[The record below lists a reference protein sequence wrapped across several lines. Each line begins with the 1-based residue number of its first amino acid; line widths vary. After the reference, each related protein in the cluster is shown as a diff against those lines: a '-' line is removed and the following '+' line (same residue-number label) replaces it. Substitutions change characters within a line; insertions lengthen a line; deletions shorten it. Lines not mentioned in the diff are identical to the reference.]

1 MSTASSEGKPDYGE
15 VSDVIKEPLLALYRI
30 GSKLQGN
37 AGKNN
42 DKTTINHTELQNSA
56 TVNQSTPLV
65 RFQGNRIT
73 TKGTQ
78 RKVSGTNKL
87 NYTDDAEK
95 LDQTRKGWAQTT
107 ARKSSKQ
114 ERKDSISSEASLSD
128 YEELG
133 ANHSTING
141 DVGSRRASR

>member
-1 MSTASSEGKPDYGE
+1 MCIRDRDYSE

-30 GSKLQGN
+30 GSKLQGH

-42 DKTTINHTELQNSA
+42 DKMLTTNNELQNSA
-56 TVNQSTPLV
+56 TLNQSTPLV
-65 RFQGNRIT
+65 RFQGSGLT
-73 TKGTQ
+73 TQGTQ
-78 RKVSGTNKL
+78 QKVSGTNKL